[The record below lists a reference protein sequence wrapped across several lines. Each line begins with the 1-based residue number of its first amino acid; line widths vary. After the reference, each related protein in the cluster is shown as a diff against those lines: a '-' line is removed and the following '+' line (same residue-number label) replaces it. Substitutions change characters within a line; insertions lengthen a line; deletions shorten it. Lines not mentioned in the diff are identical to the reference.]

1 MCLCVHS
8 CPSGTKSKQCCWV
21 VWHWRKYPISF
32 WGRRLRLN
40 EGWGRSMRETHWHV
54 DFFFH
59 YCNPPTWTHTPN
71 TVYLPVCLSLSL
83 FITLITRCIDNN
95 LLLILSSRHKKKF
108 SQCLHTEFCWLCT
121 PVRFNSIQ
129 TTFFI
134 PVGQFSFSLPVVSN
148 KTRINQAFRTAVLY
162 FIHMAS

>member
-1 MCLCVHS
+1 MRAGGDRCGKHTDMLTS
-8 CPSGTKSKQCCWV
+8 
-21 VWHWRKYPISF
+21 SF
-32 WGRRLRLN
+32 ITVTLPLGH
-40 EGWGRSMRETHWHV
+40 THR
-54 DFFFH
+54 
-59 YCNPPTWTHTPN
+59 T
-71 TVYLPVCLSLSL
+71 LSICLSVSL
-83 FITLITRCIDNN
+83 LVSLLLLLLAVQIITY

-148 KTRINQAFRTAVLY
+148 KTTINQAFRTAVLY
-162 FIHMAS
+162 FIHMTSHDIHLQINS